1 MFKKSLIALTVIAAT
16 QLTACGSSSDNDA
29 PVTPVNAAPTDITLS
44 ANVVAE
50 RAKGSEIGTLSAT
63 DADSGETFT
72 FTTSTDGFV
81 IDGTTLSLAP
91 GIALDFEAAATASV
105 EVTVTDSASNTFTK
119 TLDITVEDVQEVYAF
134 SNNDDSV
141 SYSGQVA
148 RHLIIAE
155 LNNYINK
162 QLDTDADNNVFAN
175 ADEVI
180 AKLNSFFETAD
191 DTEYALRW
199 ENEALTVSTLS
210 TPVQTVLTEVSNTNK
225 DLVSKIAGNDAKG
238 QHKDWNTE
246 GFVAFETETYQSP
259 EALIRWYFAQIAANV
274 ETEVNGS
281 QRTDVNGDVITKVYI
296 GENGLDYKQL
306 IQKTLLGAVAF
317 SQGADD
323 YLGSDVEGKGLLTDN
338 TTILDGKNYTNLEH
352 QFDEGFGYFG
362 AARDYLLYTDEEI
375 AAKGGRD
382 THQGMFDSNADGE
395 IDFNSEYNFGHSQNA
410 AKRDINTAGNT
421 NPTDFT
427 ELAMRGFIEGRA
439 LINANVGSALTE
451 EQMTEL
457 NGYAQQ
463 AILNWEKSI
472 AATAVHYINDTT
484 ADLEK
489 FGTEEFSFTDVAKHW
504 SELKGFVISL
514 QFNPDSP
521 LSDAEHAA
529 VNDLIGDAPVLVEA
543 NVAAYIADL
552 ATARTKLQQ
561 AYEFDEEN
569 VANW

>member
-29 PVTPVNAAPTDITLS
+29 QVTPVNAAPTDITLS

-63 DADSGETFT
+63 DGDSGETFT

-91 GIALDFEAAATASV
+91 GIALDFEVAATASV

-141 SYSGQVA
+141 SYSGQIA

-155 LNNYINK
+155 LNNYINN
-162 QLDTDADNNVFAN
+162 QLDADVDNGVFET
-175 ADEVI
+175 ADDVI
-180 AKLNSFFETAD
+180 TKLNSFFETAN

-306 IQKTLLGAVAF
+306 IQKTLLGTVAF

-439 LINANVGSALTE
+439 LINANVGSDLTD

>member
-63 DADSGETFT
+63 DGDSGETFT

-91 GIALDFEAAATASV
+91 GIALDFEVAATASV

-141 SYSGQVA
+141 SYSGQIA

-155 LNNYINK
+155 LNNYINN
-162 QLDTDADNNVFAN
+162 QLDADVDNGVFET
-175 ADEVI
+175 ADDVI
-180 AKLNSFFETAD
+180 TKLNSFFETAN

-274 ETEVNGS
+274 ETEINGS

-306 IQKTLLGAVAF
+306 IQKTLLGTVAF

-323 YLGSDVEGKGLLTDN
+323 YLGSDVEDKGLLTDN

>member
-29 PVTPVNAAPTDITLS
+29 QVTPVNAAPTDITLS

-63 DADSGETFT
+63 DGDSGETFT

-91 GIALDFEAAATASV
+91 GIALDFEVAATASV

-141 SYSGQVA
+141 SYSGQIA

-155 LNNYINK
+155 LNNYINN
-162 QLDTDADNNVFAN
+162 QLDADVDNGVFET
-175 ADEVI
+175 ADDVI
-180 AKLNSFFETAD
+180 TKLNSFFETAN

-274 ETEVNGS
+274 ETEINGS

-306 IQKTLLGAVAF
+306 IQKTLLGTVAF

-323 YLGSDVEGKGLLTDN
+323 YLGSDVEDKGLLTDN

-439 LINANVGSALTE
+439 LINANVGSDLTD